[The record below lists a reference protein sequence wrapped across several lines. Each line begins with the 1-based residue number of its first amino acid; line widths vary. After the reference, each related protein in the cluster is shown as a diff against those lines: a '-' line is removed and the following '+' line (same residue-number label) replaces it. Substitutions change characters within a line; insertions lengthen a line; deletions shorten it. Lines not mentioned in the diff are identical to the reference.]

1 MTSFS
6 EEYKKNVHEFYGD
19 TTIDENIKKQ
29 ILWLIP
35 NTILYSIDPFHSY
48 ISPPLPFGNNY
59 TPLWDY
65 QKDKWGWYHSK
76 SKILTHVYPDKNY
89 SFNLQINSRKQ
100 MTRKIIYDIE
110 YNEENCPRCDHGHS
124 MIILPIDF
132 IEFFTHIPCSCNKC
146 STKLMLGKRWCCPL
160 CVNGEYNG
168 LTMKTNL
175 CFKCFPI
182 PKKNNVFKIESC
194 DCEIS
199 NHNSEKF
206 KQQTLMMNQKITN
219 LSCSLTKEEIKN
231 LSGLKNTNELSGLE
245 NTNELFL
252 NNIYLTKDFRLNMN
266 SSKNWFGKYI
276 DYTDT
281 LKDTFILRT
290 KSEFNLGNHEII
302 TSSNPLNVDLDY
314 YNEDGTEDEDG
325 ICSIIA
331 YGILENNPL
340 RTCEIIKSMIYSF
353 ISYEVYSDDHEPQE
367 VISKTASMI
376 ILYFNCLLF
385 YCKER
390 VMFDLIDLSLK
401 LIQEHEIPFLDDN
414 VINEISIGL
423 NSDVLPLRPNI
434 TEVRGYIPHFM
445 CLASTLSSRNI
456 FEIIESSIRLWGSHC
471 EKLDRHIYNI
481 KERLL
486 KAKTE
491 QLKRITNLLFSKSLT
506 RINLPF
512 HIKKIKTDYITIN
525 DFNDNIFNKIM
536 LKTIYSQNE
545 IFIRKKVFIL
555 SLVCQKWWKFFNN
568 NTPFYGE
575 MLSIENYFRYEEYYS
590 MTIEQFKKKSDIML
604 EKSKNFT
611 WD

>member
-6 EEYKKNVHEFYGD
+6 EEYKKNVNEFYKD

-35 NTILYSIDPFHSY
+35 NTILYSLDPFHTY
-48 ISPPLPFGNNY
+48 ISPPLPFSTNY
-59 TPLWDY
+59 TPIWDY
-65 QKDKWGWYHSK
+65 EKNKWGWNHNK
-76 SKILTHVYPDKNY
+76 SKIITHVYPDKNY

-100 MTRKIIYDIE
+100 MKEKVIYDIE
-110 YNEENCPRCDHGHS
+110 YNEENCPRCDRGHS

-146 STKLMLGKRWCCPL
+146 STKLMLGKRWCCLL

-168 LTMKTNL
+168 LTMKTNVCL
-175 CFKCFPI
+175 KCFPI
-182 PKKNNVFKIESC
+182 PEKTNVFKIESC
-194 DCEIS
+194 DYEKS
-199 NHNSEKF
+199 NHNSEKY
-206 KQQTLMMNQKITN
+206 KQQRLMIEQKTTN
-219 LSCSLTKEEIKN
+219 LLNSFTVEEFNRMK
-231 LSGLKNTNELSGLE
+231 LKNISQLSIEL
-245 NTNELFL
+245 
-252 NNIYLTKDFRLNMN
+252 KDFRLNMN

-281 LKDTFILRT
+281 LKDTYSIIGIG
-290 KSEFNLGNHEII
+290 KQFNLGNNEII

-314 YNEDGTEDEDG
+314 YDESGTEDEDG

-331 YGILENNPL
+331 YGILTNNPL
-340 RTCEIIKSMIYSF
+340 RTCEVIKSMIYSF
-353 ISYEVYSDDHEPQE
+353 ISYEAYSDDNDPQE
-367 VISKTASMI
+367 VSSKTCSMI

-390 VMFDLIDLSLK
+390 VMFDLIDLSLNF
-401 LIQEHEIPFLDDN
+401 INDHEIPFLDDN
-414 VINEISIGL
+414 VINETSIGL

-471 EKLDRHIYNI
+471 EKLDIHIYNI
-481 KERLL
+481 KERLI

-491 QLKRITNLLFSKSLT
+491 DLEWKTKLLFSKSLSQIT
-506 RINLPF
+506 LPF
-512 HIKKIKTDYITIN
+512 NQNKKIKTDYITIN
-525 DFNDNIFNKIM
+525 DLNDNIFNKIM

-545 IFIRKKVFIL
+545 ISIRKKVFIL
-555 SLVCQKWWKFFNN
+555 SLVCKKWWTFFNN

-575 MLSIENYFRYEEYYS
+575 MLSIENYFRHEDYYS
-590 MTIEQFKKKSDIML
+590 MKIEQFKKKSDIML
-604 EKSKNFT
+604 EKSKNFS

>member
-6 EEYKKNVHEFYGD
+6 EEYKKNVNEFYKD

-35 NTILYSIDPFHSY
+35 NTILYSLEPFHKY
-48 ISPPLPFGNNY
+48 IDPPLPFNNNY
-59 TPLWDY
+59 TALWDY
-65 QKDKWGWYHSK
+65 NENKWGWYHCK
-76 SKILTHVYPDKNY
+76 SKILTHVYPDTNY

-100 MTRKIIYDIE
+100 MKRKVIYDIE
-110 YNEENCPRCDHGHS
+110 YNEKNCPRCDRGHS

-146 STKLMLGKRWCCPL
+146 LTKLMLGKRWCCPL
-160 CVNGEYNG
+160 CVNGEHNG
-168 LTMKTNL
+168 LTMNTNVCL
-175 CFKCFPI
+175 KCFPI
-182 PKKNNVFKIESC
+182 PEKTNVFKIESC
-194 DCEIS
+194 DYEKS
-199 NHNSEKF
+199 NNISEKY
-206 KQQTLMMNQKITN
+206 KEQRLIIEQKFTN
-219 LSCSLTKEEIKN
+219 LLNSFTFEEFNQMK
-231 LSGLKNTNELSGLE
+231 LKNISELSI
-245 NTNELFL
+245 EL
-252 NNIYLTKDFRLNMN
+252 KDFRLNMS

-281 LKDTFILRT
+281 LKDTYSLRQ
-290 KSEFNLGNHEII
+290 KSEFNLGNNEII

-314 YNEDGTEDEDG
+314 YDENGTEDEDG
-325 ICSIIA
+325 ICSIIT

-340 RTCEIIKSMIYSF
+340 RTCEIIKSMIYTF
-353 ISYEVYSDDHEPQE
+353 ISYEAYSEVNGELEPQE
-367 VISKTASMI
+367 VTSKTASMI
-376 ILYFNCLLF
+376 ILYYNCLLF

-390 VMFDLIDLSLK
+390 VMFDLIDLSLNF
-401 LIQEHEIPFLDDN
+401 INDHEIPFLDDN

-481 KERLL
+481 KERLF

-491 QLKRITNLLFSKSLT
+491 DLERKTNLLFSKSLIKNT
-506 RINLPF
+506 LPF
-512 HIKKIKTDYITIN
+512 NQNKKIKTDYITIN
-525 DFNDNIFNKIM
+525 DLNDNIFNKIM

-555 SLVCQKWWKFFNN
+555 SLVCKKWWDYFNN

-575 MLSIENYFRYEEYYS
+575 MLSIENHFRDTDYYS
-590 MTIEQFKKKSDIML
+590 MTIEQFKKKSDIVL

>member
-1 MTSFS
+1 MASFS
-6 EEYKKNVHEFYGD
+6 DEYKKNVNEFYED

-35 NTILYSIDPFHSY
+35 NTILYSLEPFHKY
-48 ISPPLPFGNNY
+48 IDPPLPFNTNY
-59 TPLWDY
+59 TVLWDY
-65 QKDKWGWYHSK
+65 EKDKWGWYHSK
-76 SKILTHVYPDKNY
+76 SKILTHVYPDTNY

-100 MTRKIIYDIE
+100 IRRIVTYDIE
-110 YNEENCPRCDHGHS
+110 YNEENCPRCERGHS

-160 CVNGEYNG
+160 CADGEYNG
-168 LTMKTNL
+168 LTMNTNVCL
-175 CFKCFPI
+175 KCFPI
-182 PKKNNVFKIESC
+182 PKKTNVFKIESC
-194 DCEIS
+194 DYEIS
-199 NHNSEKF
+199 NHNSEKY
-206 KQQTLMMNQKITN
+206 KEARLIIEQKFAN
-219 LSCSLTKEEIKN
+219 LLNSFTVEEFNRMKSKN
-231 LSGLKNTNELSGLE
+231 ISELSI
-245 NTNELFL
+245 EL
-252 NNIYLTKDFRLNMN
+252 KDFRLNMN

-281 LKDTFILRT
+281 LKDTYNIIGIGKR
-290 KSEFNLGNHEII
+290 FNLGNYEII
-302 TSSNPLNVDLDY
+302 TSSNPLNIDLEY
-314 YNEDGTEDEDG
+314 YDETGTEDEDG

-331 YGILENNPL
+331 YGILTNNPL
-340 RTCEIIKSMIYSF
+340 RTCEVIKSMIYSF
-353 ISYEVYSDDHEPQE
+353 ISYEAYSDDMEPKE
-367 VISKTASMI
+367 VTSKTTSMI

-390 VMFDLIDLSLK
+390 VMFDLINLSLK
-401 LIQEHEIPFLDDN
+401 LIQDHEIPFLDDN

-434 TEVRGYIPHFM
+434 TEARGYIPHFM
-445 CLASTLSSRNI
+445 CLASTLSSKNI
-456 FEIIESSIRLWGSHC
+456 FEIIEYSIKFWGSHC

-481 KERLL
+481 KERLI
-486 KAKTE
+486 KAKSE
-491 QLKRITNLLFSKSLT
+491 DLERKTNLLFSKSLS
-506 RINLPF
+506 RITLPF
-512 HIKKIKTDYITIN
+512 NQNKKIKTDYITIN
-525 DFNDNIFNKIM
+525 DLNDNIFNTIM

-555 SLVCQKWWKFFNN
+555 SLVCKKWWEYFNN

-575 MLSIENYFRYEEYYS
+575 MLSIENYFRHEDYYY